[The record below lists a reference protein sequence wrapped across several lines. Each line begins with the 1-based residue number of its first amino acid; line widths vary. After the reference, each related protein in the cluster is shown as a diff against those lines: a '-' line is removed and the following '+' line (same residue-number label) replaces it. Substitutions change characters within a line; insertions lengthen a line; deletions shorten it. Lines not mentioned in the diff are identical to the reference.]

1 MVLVSKITGKGSID
15 FRQNKLQA
23 HQIFWF
29 NSQVYQNIDL
39 DKPVINIF
47 LTEEK

>member
-1 MVLVSKITGKGSID
+1 MVLVPKIAGKGSID
-15 FRQNKLQA
+15 RRQNKLQA
-23 HQIFWF
+23 HQVFLF
-29 NSQVYQNIDL
+29 NSQVYQNIIL